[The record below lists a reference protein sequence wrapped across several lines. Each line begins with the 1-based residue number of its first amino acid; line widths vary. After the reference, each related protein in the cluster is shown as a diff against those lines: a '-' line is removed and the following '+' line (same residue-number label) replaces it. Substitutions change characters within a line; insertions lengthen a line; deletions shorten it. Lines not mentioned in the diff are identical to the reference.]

1 MPRERSSRTERP
13 PGRVAAIRTAV
24 RAYSERLAR
33 RADVER
39 ERHSSVDVVF
49 DLVDQDS
56 EVGGDIMAGALAYRL
71 FIWLLPAALVAV
83 AGLGI
88 ASQAESLSP
97 QAEAHRLGL
106 AGLVSSSVATAAKS
120 SARWYALLIGIPLVI
135 YTTRSLLRTLIAT
148 HRLVWRDDRR
158 AIAKPTISATLLL
171 LAALLSLLA
180 TSVLAAAARQSSS
193 ISGISAALLL
203 AIPCAAIW
211 LLVSLRLPHHEARWR
226 DLVPGALLFGV
237 GIEALHLVTV
247 YFIAPQASS
256 KQSTYGSLGVAAAL
270 LLGLF
275 LLSRLVVTA
284 AVLNATLVNRRL
296 RPDPPTPG
304 EPTGASE

>member
-1 MPRERSSRTERP
+1 M
-13 PGRVAAIRTAV
+13 
-24 RAYSERLAR
+24 
-33 RADVER
+33 
-39 ERHSSVDVVF
+39 F

-106 AGLVSSSVATAAKS
+106 ASVVSSSVATAAKS

-135 YTTRSLLRTLIAT
+135 YTTRGLLRTLIAT

-171 LAALLSLLA
+171 LAALLGMLA
-180 TSVLAAAARQSSS
+180 ISALAAAARQSSS
-193 ISGISAALLL
+193 LSGVSTTLILT
-203 AIPCAAIW
+203 IPYAAIW

-226 DLVPGALLFGV
+226 DLLPGALLFGV
-237 GIEALHLVTV
+237 GIEAVHLVTV

-275 LLSRLVVTA
+275 LLSRLVITA
-284 AVLNATLVNRRL
+284 AVLNATLLDRRL
-296 RPDPPTPG
+296 RHDRPRAR
-304 EPTGASE
+304 EPSGPSG